1 MDPVLHLAL
10 PLLFLLALRVDTRM
24 AVLLAP
30 LAIFPD
36 FDAAFG
42 LHRAALHNFIFIIV
56 LPVTLIAYSKLVKPT
71 WLPWALVAQ
80 FYLASHVVLDLGG
93 VAFMWPI
100 VEDQIFFDPE
110 ITFNLQGGV
119 NFGFSLEYGLR
130 PYSPM
135 GTTDFLSES
144 GFALIFLAVLVAGV
158 FRKEALSSLRRL
170 WTIVKGIFVR

>member
-10 PLLFLLALRVDTRM
+10 PVLFLLALRVDTRM

-30 LAIFPD
+30 LAIVPD
-36 FDAAFG
+36 IDAAFG
-42 LHRAALHNFIFIIV
+42 LHRAAFHNFIFVII
-56 LPVTLIAYSKLVKPT
+56 LPVALIAYSRLKRPA

-93 VAFMWPI
+93 VAFLWPI
-100 VEDQIFFDPE
+100 VQDQFFFDPE

-119 NFGFSLEYGLR
+119 NFGLHLDYGLR

-135 GTTDFLSES
+135 GTTDFLSEA
-144 GFALIFLAVLVAGV
+144 GFALIFLAVLVAAV
-158 FRKEALSSLRRL
+158 FRKKAMSSLRKL
-170 WTIVKGIFVR
+170 WTIVKGVFVR

>member
-1 MDPVLHLAL
+1 MAL
-10 PLLFLLALRVDTRM
+10 PLLFLLALRVDTRT

-42 LHRAALHNFIFIIV
+42 VHRAGFHNFIFVMI
-56 LPVTLIAYSKLVKPT
+56 LPLAFIAYSRLKRPE

-93 VAFMWPI
+93 VAFAWPI
-100 VEDQIFFDPE
+100 VKDQIFFDPE

-119 NFGFSLEYGLR
+119 NFAFHLEYGLK
-130 PYSPM
+130 PYTPM
-135 GTTDFLSES
+135 GTTDFLSEA
-144 GFALIFLAVLVAGV
+144 GFALIFLGVLVAAV
-158 FRKEALSSLRRL
+158 FRREALASLRRL
-170 WTIVKGIFVR
+170 WAIAKGALVR